1 MRERWRSPLTFL
13 GGLEGGSSL
22 PSRNQAG
29 VMLPE
34 IIQRQKLFSLLHD
47 LDVQLAEGVR
57 SLGCPTVRDRCTLP
71 PTSANRVVVPL
82 AYPKHSPFAIVF
94 AAVAKVVDDGP
105 FLRRCFSW
113 AGVFIGAG

>member
-34 IIQRQKLFSLLHD
+34 IIQRQKLFSLLHNI
-47 LDVQLAEGVR
+47 DVDLAEGVR
-57 SLGCPTVRDRCTLP
+57 SLGCPTVRDHCTLP

>member
-34 IIQRQKLFSLLHD
+34 IIQRQKLFSLLHNI
-47 LDVQLAEGVR
+47 DVDLAEGVR
-57 SLGCPTVRDRCTLP
+57 SLGCPTVRDHCTLP
-71 PTSANRVVVPL
+71 PTSVSRVVVPL
-82 AYPKHSPFAIVF
+82 AYPKRSPFAIVF
-94 AAVAKVVDDGP
+94 AVVAKVADDGP
-105 FLRRCFSW
+105 CRRRCFFW
-113 AGVFIGAG
+113 AGGFIGAG

>member
-1 MRERWRSPLTFL
+1 
-13 GGLEGGSSL
+13 L

-29 VMLPE
+29 AMLPE

-47 LDVQLAEGVR
+47 IDVDLAQGVR
-57 SLGCPTVRDRCTLP
+57 SLGCPTVRDHCTLP

>member
-1 MRERWRSPLTFL
+1 VRERWRSPLTFL

-34 IIQRQKLFSLLHD
+34 IIQRQKLFSLLHNI
-47 LDVQLAEGVR
+47 DVDLAEGVR

>member
-1 MRERWRSPLTFL
+1 M
-13 GGLEGGSSL
+13 

-47 LDVQLAEGVR
+47 IDIDLAEGVR
-57 SLGCPTVRDRCTLP
+57 SLGCPTVRDHCTKAPMCANLVVAP
-71 PTSANRVVVPL
+71 PTC
-82 AYPKHSPFAIVF
+82 PKHSPYAIVF
-94 AAVAKVVDDGP
+94 AAAVKVADDGP
-105 FLRRCFSW
+105 CRHRCSSW